1 MASQI
6 SPQQRA
12 LNFGAYTRQHI
23 QTLGSQTGSAGSHF
37 EFEVPKARLLQAI
50 NLLVEVEFTTTK
62 GLDSVEHNMQQL
74 MDLYNVL
81 KRVSV
86 DYNNGFS
93 PVVASGKDI
102 AIMNMLRVKSDT
114 ILPSMV
120 HDKTMLTL
128 EKNNVFTYMPYSVN
142 SIEPIALATPF
153 EVESKAKYYF
163 NLEIPVTLNDRDPA
177 GLVLAQNGQ
186 TLINFSMDIAD
197 TFTVFDTTDKLCT
210 YKPVTVKVTPQ
221 LVTFSIPN
229 VESAFPDLSV
239 LKVVDS
245 RKETFTGG
253 GSNLI
258 KLPTGMIY
266 RKLVLYFEDENGNP
280 MKAEDITSNI
290 ELLLNTA
297 DIPYS
302 VNPKQLRMRTTSQ
315 TGGNLPEGYYAF
327 DFSCQGTNPNYGG
340 SRDYIDAETI
350 TTFEM
355 RFTTAKS
362 GKVTIISEKI
372 SRLKAS
378 N

>member
-1 MASQI
+1 MANVI

-23 QTLGSQTGSAGSHF
+23 QTLGSQTGGAGSHF

-50 NLLVEVEFTTTK
+50 NLLVEVELKASAEGFSMTQTTES
-62 GLDSVEHNMQQL
+62 DL

-93 PVVASGKDI
+93 PIVGSGKDI
-102 AIMNMLRVKSDT
+102 AVTNMLRVGSDT
-114 ILPSMV
+114 ILPSFYE
-120 HDKTMLTL
+120 DATMLTMTRQIDG
-128 EKNNVFTYMPYSVN
+128 EPIVINTTGAKFHTYSV
-142 SIEPIALATPF
+142 ALP
-153 EVESKAKYYF
+153 EGKAFKYYF
-163 NLEIPVTLNDRDPA
+163 NLEIPLTLNDRDPA

-186 TLINFSMDIAD
+186 TLINFSMDIESVMNIVN
-197 TFTVFDTTDKLCT
+197 TIGSFNVDK
-210 YKPVTVKVTPQ
+210 VKVTPQ
-221 LVTFSIPN
+221 LISFSIPN
-229 VESAFPDLSV
+229 AENAFPDLSV
-239 LKVVDS
+239 LKVLDS

-253 GSNLI
+253 GSNLV

-266 RKLVLYFEDENGNP
+266 RKIVLYFEDENGNP
-280 MKAEDITSNI
+280 MDVDDITSNI

-302 VNPKQLRMRTTSQ
+302 INPRQLRLRTTAQ
-315 TGGNLPEGYYAF
+315 TGGCLPKGYYAF

-355 RFTTAKS
+355 RFTTATS

-378 N
+378 K